1 MNNKMDWS
9 RFKKLV
15 AMDAR
20 GLWPR
25 YGWGMLT
32 MTLLP
37 MIGWGLSIVFGA
49 LIGQEITTFPEMRW
63 IGILGVGL
71 LVSIVAPSVM
81 FGTCNVP
88 KKGIYYAM
96 LPASH
101 LEKYLSQVLF
111 CIIVC
116 PLLCIGAGV
125 VVDILLTLLPFGPYK
140 DYIWDC
146 NILSKGLEA
155 LNSNGAVDVNL
166 QMNGNG
172 GAVDIDQ
179 LPQLEMFRRM
189 APGMIVSTI
198 VAWLFYA
205 SSFMLSNTIFKK
217 FKFLLTVLVYL
228 GVNFVLSLAMPILI
242 AVGLHAWLDDLA
254 RLDNDGVWR
263 TYFIIVWTENAIN
276 IGLVI
281 LMQWLTY
288 RRLKRMRY

>member
-49 LIGQEITTFPEMRW
+49 LTGQEVTTFPEWRW
-63 IGILGVGL
+63 VKILGVGL

-81 FGTCNVP
+81 FGPCNVP

-101 LEKYLSQVLF
+101 MEKYLSQVLF

-155 LNSNGAVDVNL
+155 LNSNGAVDVNM

-172 GAVDIDQ
+172 GAVDIDS
-179 LPQLEMFRRM
+179 LPQLEMFRRLVHWL
-189 APGMIVSTI
+189 IVLII
-198 VAWLFYA
+198 VAWLFFA
-205 SSFMLSNTIFKK
+205 SSFMLSNTVFKR
-217 FKFLLTVLVYL
+217 FKFLITVLIYI
-228 GVNFVLSLAMPILI
+228 GTFFVFVPIATIVGFHEFFVTLADPN
-242 AVGLHAWLDDLA
+242 
-254 RLDNDGVWR
+254 NDEVWR
-263 TYFIIVWTENAIN
+263 NFYIKAWVWLAIN
-276 IGLVI
+276 IGLVV